1 MHRPRRNFAFTL
13 IELVVVLLII
23 SLTAALAAPSLRG
36 WNDGAK
42 LRNATDEFLA
52 TTRYARSQAILNATE
67 YVVTI
72 DRNTNAYAVSVQ
84 QGTTLAPDPREFGE
98 YASMP
103 TGFTIALVSGGE
115 GASQIR
121 FYPDART
128 TPGVVRITSAR
139 GEVVEIA
146 SDAPAQP
153 FAVVGVAP

>member
-1 MHRPRRNFAFTL
+1 MKTPKHNPAFTL

-23 SLTAALAAPSLRG
+23 SLTTALAAPSLRG
-36 WNDGAK
+36 WSDGAK

-52 TTRYARSQAILNATE
+52 ATQYARSQAILTARE

-72 DRNTNAYAVSVQ
+72 DANAYAVSVQ
-84 QGTTLAPDPREFGE
+84 EGSSLTPDPREFGDPTP
-98 YASMP
+98 MP
-103 TGFTIALVSGGE
+103 TGFTLALTSGGE
-115 GASQIR
+115 APARIR

-146 SDAPAQP
+146 SDAPAMP
-153 FAVVGVAP
+153 YKVVGVAP